1 MKQLI
6 RAFVLLCFFLYLRK
20 KRRFFENERKKD
32 RREKKTEESRH
43 KKSSSSKEISKMMEL
58 HRASFVEWQP
68 TPVVSVKAT
77 SHFFGGKCV
86 ALARENGDLEM
97 YDAHSWRLI
106 GRVPG
111 KDGDSISR
119 LEWVQPF
126 RVDGV
131 SEEEYEELEEEEE
144 EESLIKSSGVGS
156 SEKARLVSVA
166 LDGTVTEWD
175 LNQLKPHSTCESP
188 RRVDLGLR
196 ERTDGGGETRT
207 TAAIS
212 HRVRRRVRE
221 VGDFHGEECRWR
233 WLEA

>member
-1 MKQLI
+1 
-6 RAFVLLCFFLYLRK
+6 
-20 KRRFFENERKKD
+20 
-32 RREKKTEESRH
+32 
-43 KKSSSSKEISKMMEL
+43 MMEL

-131 SEEEYEELEEEEE
+131 SEEDYEEFEEEE
-144 EESLIKSSGVGS
+144 
-156 SEKARLVSVA
+156 VA
-166 LDGTVTEWD
+166 EYELY
-175 LNQLKPHSTCESP
+175 KH
-188 RRVDLGLR
+188 
-196 ERTDGGGETRT
+196 
-207 TAAIS
+207 
-212 HRVRRRVRE
+212 
-221 VGDFHGEECRWR
+221 EECPSEYWDTDSEDESEDEEGPEIK
-233 WLEA
+233 LK

>member
-1 MKQLI
+1 
-6 RAFVLLCFFLYLRK
+6 
-20 KRRFFENERKKD
+20 
-32 RREKKTEESRH
+32 
-43 KKSSSSKEISKMMEL
+43 MMEL

-144 EESLIKSSGVGS
+144 GRRGIVNKIERCRVFREGSLGFGGVRRYSHRVGF
-156 SEKARLVSVA
+156 EPVEAT
-166 LDGTVTEWD
+166 LDVRIA
-175 LNQLKPHSTCESP
+175 